1 MTKTIPRRRPA
12 SPVGAAPTAAGAPGF
27 ARGSTSAAKARPLT
41 PAAIAAAILDRL
53 EAEGDPVVAA
63 GANRYFKEAVEFYG
77 LTTPQMRALSA
88 EIHGRIKDH
97 WSLGDV
103 LALCEIL
110 LPRKKFEAKTSAI
123 LLLMKFKKEF
133 TPALVPR
140 LKRWLAA
147 DYCDNWAC
155 VDVLCPEALA
165 WLIEKHPELIG
176 EITAWTAHPNR
187 WVRRASVV
195 AFVPLA
201 RHGRFLDAAYDVAG
215 RMFPVRDD
223 LLEKANGWML
233 REAGKKDPARL
244 EAFLLRHGPA
254 IPRTTVRYA
263 IERFPEPKR
272 KTLLKKTK
280 VKGRACAAGVVPR
293 AKPGAPAAE
302 ERG

>member
-12 SPVGAAPTAAGAPGF
+12 SPEGAAPT
-27 ARGSTSAAKARPLT
+27 
-41 PAAIAAAILDRL
+41 PAAMAAAILDRL

-63 GANRYFKEAVEFYG
+63 GSNRYFKETVEFYG
-77 LTTPQMRALSA
+77 VTTPKMRALTG
-88 EIHGRIKDH
+88 EFHERIKDH
-97 WSLGDV
+97 WSLAHV

-110 LPRKKFEAKTSAI
+110 LPRTKFEAKASGI

-133 TPALVPR
+133 TPALVSR

-155 VDVLCPEALA
+155 VDVLCPEALS
-165 WLIEKHPELIG
+165 WLIDKHPELIS

-187 WVRRASVV
+187 WVRRASIV

-215 RMFPVRDD
+215 RMFAVRDD

-233 REAGKKDPARL
+233 REAGKKDQARL

-263 IERFPEPKR
+263 IERFPEVKR
-272 KTLLKKTK
+272 KTLMQKTK
-280 VKGRACAAGVVPR
+280 K
-293 AKPGAPAAE
+293 